1 MSAKKK
7 ITPVDDYGPLPSSLE
22 GHPFFGLVL
31 DPEQLAFAEAII
43 SPEYCWIA
51 AEAVA
56 GSGKST
62 IAIASACLMYHHK
75 VYDEIL
81 YVRVPTSETEQRVGF
96 LPGTL
101 YEKTRYYHA
110 PLQNTLWKIGENP
123 FTCINDDTMAN
134 QKNGTGF
141 ITPMTDVY
149 MRGEDYENKV
159 VIIDEA
165 QNATVDQLKTIISRC
180 HDNCKVIVIG
190 SMLQVDLADKSR
202 SGFQRCIDH
211 FSTKPWAKICHLT
224 KNYRGE
230 MSAWA
235 DKM

>member
-1 MSAKKK
+1 M
-7 ITPVDDYGPLPSSLE
+7 T
-22 GHPFFGLVL
+22 
-31 DPEQLAFAEAII
+31 FAEAII
-43 SPEYCWIA
+43 SPEYRWVA
-51 AEAVA
+51 VEAVA

-75 VYDEIL
+75 ACDEIL
-81 YVRVPTSETEQRVGF
+81 YVRVPTSETEQRLGF

-110 PLQNTLWKIGENP
+110 PLYNTLAKIGEP
-123 FTCINDDTMAN
+123 AMSCVNDDSMIN

-141 ITPMTDVY
+141 ITLLTDVY

-180 HDNCKVIVIG
+180 HDSCKVIVVG
-190 SMLQVDLADKSR
+190 SLLQVDLADKSR
-202 SGFQRCIDH
+202 SGFKHCIDH
-211 FSTKPWAKICHLT
+211 FSTQPWAKVCHLT
-224 KNYRGE
+224 TNYRGE